1 MKGHKNFLKVIITV
15 SYRKGESVQTNRCEI
30 ALRIAR
36 EKGISFSEVVRQAI
50 DAYIEH
56 EELLEAMVEM
66 AIKANQE
73 SIEKVD
79 ALMKRM
85 DETYAMLKER
95 PRA

>member
-1 MKGHKNFLKVIITV
+1 MQKHDSKMVRKTIHMPANLIAKVD
-15 SYRKGESVQTNRCEI
+15 
-30 ALRIAR
+30 RIAR
-36 EKGISFSEVVRQAI
+36 EKNLSFSEAVRQAI

-66 AIKANQE
+66 IIKLNQE
-73 SIEKVD
+73 SIDKVD

-85 DETYAMLKER
+85 DETHAMLKER